1 MRVVLEILDGEIPAI
16 SPKRF
21 LKKLLGFRMASY
33 DTLDNITL
41 SSKTTYNLTKGNFA
55 FEPIS
60 ANNII
65 CSINGVV
72 QSGNFS
78 INGSL
83 ITFFDVTFSSAD
95 KMDYILHVRTV
106 R

>member
-1 MRVVLEILDGEIPAI
+1 
-16 SPKRF
+16 
-21 LKKLLGFRMASY
+21 MASY

-41 SSKTTYNLTKGNFA
+41 SSSKTTYNLTKGNFA

-72 QSGNFS
+72 QNGNFS
-78 INGSL
+78 VTGST
-83 ITFFDVTFSSAD
+83 ITFTDISFSSSD
-95 KMDYILHVRTV
+95 KMDYILHLKTV

>member
-1 MRVVLEILDGEIPAI
+1 
-16 SPKRF
+16 
-21 LKKLLGFRMASY
+21 MASY

-41 SSKTTYNLTKGNFA
+41 SSSKTTYNLTKENFG

-72 QSGNFS
+72 QNGNFS
-78 INGSL
+78 VIGST
-83 ITFFDVTFSSAD
+83 ITFTEISFSSSD

-106 R
+106 S

>member
-1 MRVVLEILDGEIPAI
+1 MGSYEALD
-16 SPKRF
+16 
-21 LKKLLGFRMASY
+21 
-33 DTLDNITL
+33 DITL
-41 SSKTTYNLTKGNFA
+41 SSSKTTYNLTKGNFA

-60 ANNII
+60 ADNII

-72 QSGNFS
+72 QNGNFS
-78 INGSL
+78 VVGST
-83 ITFFDVTFSSAD
+83 ITFTDTSFSSSD

>member
-1 MRVVLEILDGEIPAI
+1 
-16 SPKRF
+16 
-21 LKKLLGFRMASY
+21 MATY

-41 SSKTTYNLTKGNFA
+41 SSSKTTYNLTKGDFA
-55 FEPIS
+55 FEPKS

-78 INGSL
+78 VIGST
-83 ITFFDVTFSSAD
+83 IAFTDISFSSSD
-95 KMDYILHVRTV
+95 KMDYILHIRT
-106 R
+106 

>member
-1 MRVVLEILDGEIPAI
+1 MGSYEALD
-16 SPKRF
+16 
-21 LKKLLGFRMASY
+21 
-33 DTLDNITL
+33 DITL
-41 SSKTTYNLTKGNFA
+41 SSSKTTYNLTKGNFA

-72 QSGNFS
+72 QNGNFS
-78 INGSL
+78 VVGST
-83 ITFFDVTFSSAD
+83 ITFTDTSFSSSD
-95 KMDYILHVRTV
+95 KMDYILHLRTV

>member
-1 MRVVLEILDGEIPAI
+1 
-16 SPKRF
+16 
-21 LKKLLGFRMASY
+21 MASY

-41 SSKTTYNLTKGNFA
+41 SSSKTTYNLTKGDFA
-55 FEPIS
+55 FEPMS

-65 CSINGVV
+65 CSINGKV
-72 QSGNFS
+72 QNGNFS
-78 INGSL
+78 VIGST
-83 ITFFDVTFSSAD
+83 IAFTDTSFSSSD

>member
-1 MRVVLEILDGEIPAI
+1 MGSYEALD
-16 SPKRF
+16 
-21 LKKLLGFRMASY
+21 
-33 DTLDNITL
+33 DITL
-41 SSKTTYNLTKGNFA
+41 SSSKTTYNLTKGNFA

-60 ANNII
+60 ADNII

-78 INGSL
+78 VIGST
-83 ITFFDVTFSSAD
+83 ITFTDASFSSSD
-95 KMDYILHVRTV
+95 KMDYILHLRTV

>member
-1 MRVVLEILDGEIPAI
+1 MGSYEALD
-16 SPKRF
+16 
-21 LKKLLGFRMASY
+21 
-33 DTLDNITL
+33 DITFS

-60 ANNII
+60 ADNII

-72 QSGNFS
+72 QNGNFS
-78 INGSL
+78 VIGST
-83 ITFFDVTFSSAD
+83 ITFADTSFSSSD
-95 KMDYILHVRTV
+95 KMDYILHLRTV

>member
-1 MRVVLEILDGEIPAI
+1 
-16 SPKRF
+16 
-21 LKKLLGFRMASY
+21 MASY

-41 SSKTTYNLTKGNFA
+41 SSSKTNYNLKKEGFA

-72 QSGNFS
+72 QNGNFS
-78 INGSL
+78 VVGST
-83 ITFFDVTFSSAD
+83 ITFTDASFSSSD